1 MNTYYVYIITNHT
14 NTTLYV
20 GVTNNIVR
28 RANEHKY
35 KIQNG
40 FSGKYNLYKLVYM
53 EETVSIKDALR
64 REKQLKHWSRQ
75 KKEQLINT
83 INPQWND
90 LMKE

>member
-1 MNTYYVYIITNHT
+1 MTTYYVYIITNYT

-40 FSGKYNLYKLVYM
+40 FSEKYNLYKLVYM
-53 EETVSIKDALR
+53 EETVSIEDALR
-64 REKQLKHWSRQ
+64 REKQIKHWSRQ
-75 KKEQLINT
+75 KKEKLINT